1 MRTFEQEE
9 LDDIRGLYRD
19 AKDKEAQIGVL
30 CDLYDTDR
38 ASIFAAL
45 GMQEDAEREE
55 AAASS
60 ARQKPRRKRFSA
72 EEKAAAV
79 TMVRAGATQREVAD
93 KIGVCE
99 YTIYAWMREARQKE
113 AVEPKSPEGDW
124 SARPLHRTPVNEVN
138 GCGPL
143 LAAEPKSPKKRKV
156 RSYEQTVRDDVVRAV
171 MLEGLT
177 QREAAERYGIP
188 QANISVWIK
197 KAKARMAE
205 FGVEPEAEEES
216 AGSSQSPEETE
227 RAADEKKGDA
237 APAQPDDAARRE
249 EMLAFANRTLEELR
263 EGVAG
268 LESFILNFAGVDILS
283 DDEWEML
290 ERILHTVTVFAAGVE
305 TGIAIWRDWP

>member
-45 GMQEDAEREE
+45 GMTAEAEAEEREAERE
-55 AAASS
+55 
-60 ARQKPRRKRFSA
+60 RTKPRRKRFSA

-79 TMVRAGATQREVAD
+79 AMVRAGATQREVAE

-99 YTIYAWMREARQKE
+99 YTICSWMREAR
-113 AVEPKSPEGDW
+113 
-124 SARPLHRTPVNEVN
+124 
-138 GCGPL
+138 
-143 LAAEPKSPKKRKV
+143 
-156 RSYEQTVRDDVVRAV
+156 RA
-171 MLEGLT
+171 
-177 QREAAERYGIP
+177 
-188 QANISVWIK
+188 
-197 KAKARMAE
+197 
-205 FGVEPEAEEES
+205 EAEEGGAAKERP
-216 AGSSQSPEETE
+216 AEARSPEKTE
-227 RAADEKKGDA
+227 GAAGEEKGDA

-249 EMLAFANRTLEELR
+249 EMLDFAGRMLEELR

-268 LESFILNFAGVDILS
+268 IESFVCTFAGVDILS

-290 ERILHTVTVFAAGVE
+290 ERIQITAGAFKDGVE

>member
-1 MRTFEQEE
+1 MRTFEQAE

-30 CDLYDTDR
+30 CELYDTDR

-45 GMQEDAEREE
+45 GMTAEAEAAEKETERE
-55 AAASS
+55 
-60 ARQKPRRKRFSA
+60 RTKNKRKRFSA
-72 EEKAAAV
+72 EEKEAAV
-79 TMVRAGATQREVAD
+79 AMVRAGATQREVTE

-99 YTIYAWMREARQKE
+99 YTLYSWMREARQKE
-113 AVEPKSPEGDW
+113 AV
-124 SARPLHRTPVNEVN
+124 
-138 GCGPL
+138 
-143 LAAEPKSPKKRKV
+143 EPKSPKKRKV

-177 QREAAERYGIP
+177 QLEAAERYGIP

-197 KAKARMAE
+197 KAKARMAV

-227 RAADEKKGDA
+227 RAAYEKKGDA
-237 APAQPDDAARRE
+237 APAQPDDAERRE
-249 EMLAFANRTLEELR
+249 EMLDFANKTLEELR

-268 LESFILNFAGVDILS
+268 LESFLLNFAGVDILS

-290 ERILHTVTVFAAGVE
+290 ERILHTVTGFAAGVE